1 MCGRQSSYSLQK
13 HFLGIFGLFLCPLCT
28 SDVCWYFRR
37 VELTRRK
44 VCDCPDLA
52 AQQRHFVP
60 SVVRDRRKL
69 SGTFILLISVSYW
82 LIFPAVFRGGAL
94 PWTQKFSPFL
104 SEPKAMKGS
113 VCKARSRSGYN
124 FACFATAGNWVSV
137 LCLCSLINLIF

>member
-69 SGTFILLISVSYW
+69 SGTFILLISVSCW
-82 LIFPAVFRGGAL
+82 LIFSCCL
-94 PWTQKFSPFL
+94 PRWCTTVDAKIQSL
-104 SEPKAMKGS
+104 PKRTKS
-113 VCKARSRSGYN
+113 YERL
-124 FACFATAGNWVSV
+124 ATANTGEIG
-137 LCLCSLINLIF
+137 CSLEKMQVNGLKV